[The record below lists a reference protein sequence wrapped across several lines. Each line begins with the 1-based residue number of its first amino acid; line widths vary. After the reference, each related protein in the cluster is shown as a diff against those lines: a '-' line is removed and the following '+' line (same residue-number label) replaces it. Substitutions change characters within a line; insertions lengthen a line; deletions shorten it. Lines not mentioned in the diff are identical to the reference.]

1 MKTIF
6 LSGVIIFAIALS
18 GCADNSG
25 PYDGTWSYNSE
36 KTIEIEGD
44 FMKGVTDMAG
54 NMRYENLKIRNNK
67 YKLNIKA
74 WDMKADC
81 EIIGD
86 TSEGNC
92 LLSNDGGDEGGVF
105 SIVDGSLYI
114 VHTDING
121 SKSTYVLDKK

>member
-6 LSGVIIFAIALS
+6 LSGVIVFAIALS

-25 PYDGTWSYNSE
+25 PYDGTWSHKAE
-36 KTIEIEGD
+36 TTQAQ
-44 FMKGVTDMAG
+44 VP
-54 NMRYENLKIRNNK
+54 RYINLKIRNNK